1 MTEFRLTVSAHEHD
15 SEPTNVGEVRITD
28 LSFLLMLLLENQKHG
43 TSACL
48 GGCRYPMLL
57 SGALAA
63 PLRRIDGGL
72 CIDVLARIIVVGLSM
87 KLTSAV
93 LQQRVSSVLC
103 HS

>member
-1 MTEFRLTVSAHEHD
+1 M
-15 SEPTNVGEVRITD
+15 
-28 LSFLLMLLLENQKHG
+28 
-43 TSACL
+43 
-48 GGCRYPMLL
+48 

-72 CIDVLARIIVVGLSM
+72 YIDVLARIIVVGLSM

-103 HS
+103 HSWRQGEDPNAVFAILGYTSLGMKRRHSTSGKQEPASAGDRAI